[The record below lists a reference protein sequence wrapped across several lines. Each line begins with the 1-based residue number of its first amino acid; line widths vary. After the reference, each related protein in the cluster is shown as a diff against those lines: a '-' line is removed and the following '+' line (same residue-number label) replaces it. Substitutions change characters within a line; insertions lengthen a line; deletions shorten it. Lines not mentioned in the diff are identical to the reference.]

1 MPPRKVQFV
10 QGRYY
15 HIYNRGAGRQ
25 ALFREDRNYQYLLK
39 LLKECTAE
47 ENVSVISYCLMP
59 NHYHWCLRQDGEQP
73 VSNVPTRVWGSYTRS
88 YNNAY
93 GRTGTL
99 FEGRFKAIQVDS
111 DGYLRHLCRYI
122 HANPVTAGFATAPEL
137 WPYSNYLE
145 WIGARNGTLVDRTL
159 IKQLFPSAQ
168 SYQDYVLAYLMGRGQ
183 MPQGLLDYLRRLEN
197 G

>member
-10 QGRYY
+10 QGHYY

-47 ENVSVISYCLMP
+47 ENVSVISYCLMS

-73 VSNVPTRVWGSYTRS
+73 VGNVPTRVWNSYTRA

-122 HANPVTAGFATAPEL
+122 HANPVTAGFAAAPEL

-145 WIGARNGTLVDRTL
+145 WIEARNGTLVDRAL
-159 IKQLFPSAQ
+159 VKQLFPSAQ
-168 SYQDYVLAYLMGRGQ
+168 SYRDYVLAYLTGQAQ
-183 MPQGLLDYLRRLEN
+183 MPQGPLDYLRRLEN